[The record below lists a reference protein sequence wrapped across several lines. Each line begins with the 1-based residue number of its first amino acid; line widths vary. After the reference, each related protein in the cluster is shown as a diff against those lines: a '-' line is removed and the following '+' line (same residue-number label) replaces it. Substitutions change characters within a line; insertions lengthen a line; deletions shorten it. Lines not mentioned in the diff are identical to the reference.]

1 MQVFP
6 IATPRTVT
14 WVGGLVGVIVG
25 GAILAVLAFAVPMG
39 LMAMFVLLF
48 DGMFSTFAA
57 VALAIAVAVGAGATI
72 GKMIQKRARQ
82 RRKATDHPHVAVG
95 ADGIAIR
102 ADTSHRFH
110 PWASVAGVRREGGRH
125 VVIDLVQGPPEKVL
139 VRDLAALERAVV
151 EGQRRYETS
160 HRSVRLRVLEPEG
173 ELDGDW
179 VQRAKGARLEPAYR
193 VESPSEDSLL
203 EVLEDVAQTP
213 AQRLGAALA
222 LSGAPSA
229 LERRVR
235 LAIQDTADPELSR
248 ALEEAAAGE
257 LQPTTLRRWA
267 KR

>member
-25 GAILAVLAFAVPMG
+25 AAILAVLAFAVPMG

-57 VALAIAVAVGAGATI
+57 VALALAVAVVAVGAI
-72 GKMIQKRARQ
+72 SQMIQKRARQ

-95 ADGIAIR
+95 ADGIFIGA
-102 ADTSHRFH
+102 TKSHRFH
-110 PWASVAGVRREGGRH
+110 AWSTIAGVRRDAKGH
-125 VVIDLVQGPPEKVL
+125 VVIDLVQGSPEKVL
-139 VRDLAALERAVV
+139 VRDGAALERAVV
-151 EGQRRYETS
+151 DGQLRYETS

-173 ELDGDW
+173 ELDRDW
-179 VQRAKGARLEPAYR
+179 VQRAKGARLERTYR
-193 VESPSEDSLL
+193 VESPSEESLL

-222 LSGAPSA
+222 LSGAPSG
-229 LERRVR
+229 LEQRVR
-235 LAIQDTADPELSR
+235 VAIQDTADPELSR
-248 ALEEAAAGE
+248 ALEEAAAGD
-257 LQPTTLRRWA
+257 LQPTTLRRLA